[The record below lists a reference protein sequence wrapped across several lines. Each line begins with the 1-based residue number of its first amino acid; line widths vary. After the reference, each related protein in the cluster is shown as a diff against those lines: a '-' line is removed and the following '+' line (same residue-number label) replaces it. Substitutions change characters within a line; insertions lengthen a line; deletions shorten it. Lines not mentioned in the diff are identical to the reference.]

1 MARAGA
7 SRKHGAGQYASVEGN
22 SHDDSPVL
30 SQEVNRRWLNGGH
43 LPARAGAAV
52 QYGMQKILRDRFS
65 GIDRLYGV
73 GSAERLAGKHVCVV
87 GLGGVGSWAVE
98 SLVRSG
104 VGKLTLIDAD
114 EVCLSN
120 TNRQL
125 HALDGQFGRNKAEV
139 LAERCLAI
147 NPGVHV
153 DAVAKFLLPTN
164 LSELLGRDY
173 DLVLDACDSFRSKV
187 ELIAWCRRRKQPLV
201 VVGSAG
207 GRTDATQVRVR
218 DLSRTEHDALL
229 ALVRKKLRSDFN
241 FPKSKGR
248 YFSVPAVY
256 SLENVR
262 YPQSDGS
269 VCGTRPALGPDAA
282 MKLDCG
288 AGLGAAT
295 HVTGSF
301 AFAAVGKAIEIL
313 LRPATAAAKD

>member
-1 MARAGA
+1 METTLSSRFAG
-7 SRKHGAGQYASVEGN
+7 V
-22 SHDDSPVL
+22 
-30 SQEVNRRWLNGGH
+30 
-43 LPARAGAAV
+43 
-52 QYGMQKILRDRFS
+52 
-65 GIDRLYGV
+65 DRLYGRGTV
-73 GSAERLAGKHVCVV
+73 ERLREKHVCVV

-98 SLVRSG
+98 ALARSG
-104 VGKLTLIDAD
+104 IGRLTLIDAD

-125 HALDGQFGRNKAEV
+125 HALDGQFGRGKAEV

-147 NPGVHV
+147 NPALQV
-153 DAVAKFLLPTN
+153 DAVAKFLLPSN
-164 LSELLGRDY
+164 LSDLLDRGY

-187 ELIAWCRRRKQPLV
+187 ELIAWCRRRKVPLV

-207 GRTDATQVRVR
+207 GRMDPTQVRVR

-229 ALVRKKLRSDFN
+229 ALVRRKLRGEFN
-241 FPKSKGR
+241 FPKNKDR
-248 YFSVPAVY
+248 YFGVAAIY

-262 YPQSDGS
+262 YPQADGS

-282 MKLDCG
+282 LKLDCG

-301 AFAAVGKAIEIL
+301 AFAAVGKALELL
-313 LRPATAAAKD
+313 LRAPRG